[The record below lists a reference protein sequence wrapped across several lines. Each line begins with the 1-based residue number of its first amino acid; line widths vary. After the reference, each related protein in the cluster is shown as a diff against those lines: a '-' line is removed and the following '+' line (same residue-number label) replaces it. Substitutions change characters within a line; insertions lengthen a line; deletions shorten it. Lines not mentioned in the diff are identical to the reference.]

1 MSTVQP
7 VLELHNIGKAYR
19 NYGGEWRRILSWF
32 GLPLKPREEHWTL
45 KNINFSIQP
54 GEAVGIVGQNG
65 AGKSTLL
72 KIITGTLKPSTGS
85 VVARGRIAA
94 ILELGMGFHP
104 DLTGRQN
111 AYHAAGLMGYSREQI
126 NAVISDIEAFAE
138 IGEYFDQPVRTYSSG
153 MQMRVAF
160 AVATAWRPEVLIID
174 EALSVGDA
182 YFQHKCFRRI
192 REFKELGTTLLFV
205 SHDPA
210 AVRTLCTRAI
220 LLDHGHLIRLGSPD
234 DVLEY
239 YNALIAHAEETHEIK
254 QGGGITRSG
263 SGAARIVSAHILGKD
278 GPRTLFI
285 SGEPVTIETV
295 LALEHP
301 LDDLT
306 LGILIR
312 DRLGNEVFGTN
323 SFNLGIPLHPLT
335 AAPGERRVTFE
346 IPALNLGPGSYSLTL
361 ALHASF
367 DHTAG
372 NYDWWDGVQ
381 VFEVVCPLERP
392 FIGVAALPVN
402 MHIKD

>member
-1 MSTVQP
+1 MIHRP
-7 VLELHNIGKAYR
+7 VLEIRDIGKAYR
-19 NYGGEWRRILSWF
+19 DYGGEWRRVLSWF
-32 GLPLKPREEHWTL
+32 GLPLKPREEHQTL
-45 KNINFSIQP
+45 KDISFAIQP

-85 VVARGRIAA
+85 VIARGRIAA

-126 NAVISDIEAFAE
+126 DAVMSDIEAFAE
-138 IGEYFDQPVRTYSSG
+138 IGDYFDEPVRTYSSG

-160 AVATAWRPEVLIID
+160 SVATAIRPDILIID

-192 REFKELGTTLLFV
+192 REYKEQGTTLLFV

-210 AVRTLCTRAI
+210 AVRTLCTRAL
-220 LLDHGHLIRLGSPD
+220 LLDHGRLLRVGSPD
-234 DVLEY
+234 EVLDY
-239 YNALIAHAEETHEIK
+239 YNALIAHTEEMREIT
-254 QGGGITRSG
+254 QTGGVTRSG
-263 SGAARIVSAHILGKD
+263 SGVARIVSANISGRD
-278 GPRTLFI
+278 GPRTMFI
-285 SGEPVTIETV
+285 SGEPAFIETV
-295 LALEHP
+295 LELKHP
-301 LDDLT
+301 LEDLT

-323 SFNLGIPLHPLT
+323 SFNLGIPLHTLT
-335 AAPGERRVTFE
+335 GVPGERRIVFE
-346 IPALNLGPGSYSLTL
+346 IPELNLGPGSYSLTV

-367 DHTAG
+367 NHTAG
-372 NYDWWDGVQ
+372 NYDWWDGAL
-381 VFEVVCPLERP
+381 VFEVVCPVDRP
-392 FIGVAALPVN
+392 FIGVAALPVH
-402 MHIKD
+402 MHITD